1 MSISLSVSQTG
12 SVIMFSLNVA
22 LSADFIIT
30 LLVGLSNV
38 YTITSAAFSRCCEF
52 LSISFPH
59 LLRNATFGNSIN
71 KPYNKVLGASQF
83 KGEILIVKPFPQTP
97 EAHPN
102 LVKPSSKF
110 KDPINSKGTGADTK
124 ILWATTHP
132 YTQQLQPQPSPIK
145 FKDPIQ

>member
-1 MSISLSVSQTG
+1 MSISPRLSNWFCNHVFTQCC
-12 SVIMFSLNVA
+12 SLGGFHHN
-22 LSADFIIT
+22 T
-30 LLVGLSNV
+30 TVGLSNV